1 MFLTS
6 TNEAISGRVSVIGE
20 FIKIEGSNVILR
32 IPKGTIEI
40 VPKGFENYK
49 TKYLLVTG
57 SMEDGVLVEE
67 SVQRVEDDF
76 DFELFSRVSKQL
88 TKYSEV
94 F

>member
-32 IPKGTIEI
+32 IPKGTIKI
-40 VPKGFENYK
+40 IPKGFENYK

-57 SMEDGVLVEE
+57 SMEDGVLVED